1 MYRISSE
8 YLVITSHYLFYVR
21 LRARTEVARVLRQ
34 MGAMVAPLL
43 VLVVILMSFCVA
55 NGFTSAWKGPQSA
68 LMTTASRHDPLV
80 AARTYETAL
89 GMARGGRGGGRGGRG
104 GKSGPKQK
112 KVKDDVIVVNG
123 KVVEAL
129 PNAMFRVEIEPSK
142 AIALVTVS
150 GKIRK
155 NYVRI
160 VIGDS
165 VVVELSAYDLSRGRI
180 TYRNKA

>member
-1 MYRISSE
+1 
-8 YLVITSHYLFYVR
+8 
-21 LRARTEVARVLRQ
+21 
-34 MGAMVAPLL
+34 
-43 VLVVILMSFCVA
+43 
-55 NGFTSAWKGPQSA
+55 
-68 LMTTASRHDPLV
+68 
-80 AARTYETAL
+80 
-89 GMARGGRGGGRGGRG
+89 MARGRGGGRGGGQRG
-104 GKSGPKQK
+104 GGGRSGDGARGPRVK

-165 VVVELSAYDLSRGRI
+165 VVVELSAYDLNRGRI

>member
-1 MYRISSE
+1 MESGRVCKSHAGNMVNLWVVALML
-8 YLVITSHYLFYVR
+8 LVSCMVGVTSGFYSGS
-21 LRARTEVARVLRQ
+21 RAHSASVRVLTTTAGTSALFRTF
-34 MGAMVAPLL
+34 GTPLL
-43 VLVVILMSFCVA
+43 
-55 NGFTSAWKGPQSA
+55 
-68 LMTTASRHDPLV
+68 
-80 AARTYETAL
+80 
-89 GMARGGRGGGRGGRG
+89 MARGRGGGYSGGRRGGDGSRG
-104 GKSGPKQK
+104 PRVK
-112 KVKDDVIVVNG
+112 KIKDDVIVVNG

-165 VVVELSAYDLSRGRI
+165 VVVELSAYDLNRGRI

>member
-1 MYRISSE
+1 MVNLWVIALMA
-8 YLVITSHYLFYVR
+8 LVACMAGVTSGFYSGSHAYSASV
-21 LRARTEVARVLRQ
+21 RVLTTTVGTSALSRTF
-34 MGAMVAPLL
+34 GTPLL
-43 VLVVILMSFCVA
+43 
-55 NGFTSAWKGPQSA
+55 
-68 LMTTASRHDPLV
+68 MTRGRV
-80 AARTYETAL
+80 
-89 GMARGGRGGGRGGRG
+89 GGRGGVRKGGGGRGGDGARG
-104 GKSGPKQK
+104 PRVK

-165 VVVELSAYDLSRGRI
+165 VVVELSAYDLNRGRI

>member
-1 MYRISSE
+1 M
-8 YLVITSHYLFYVR
+8 
-21 LRARTEVARVLRQ
+21 ARTTRWGFQRTPAAFRVDAR
-34 MGAMVAPLL
+34 
-43 VLVVILMSFCVA
+43 
-55 NGFTSAWKGPQSA
+55 
-68 LMTTASRHDPLV
+68 TASVTCPGTEGAGSLL
-80 AARTYETAL
+80 ETESITTTILPADML
-89 GMARGGRGGGRGGRG
+89 MGHHKISPTRLNMVGRGGRGGRG
-104 GKSGPKQK
+104 GKKRTGGGGARGPPQR

-155 NYVRI
+155 NFVRI